1 NTINSFGKLIVDS
14 HATTNPIPYSNL
26 DTSPLQPRSGANSAY
41 IEASKKRNRSED
53 TLPVDTTNPIKKHRS
68 ITDMFTMADAVKSD
82 HVGHMV
88 DIASTDDNKPLSKAQ
103 CDDIKCKITTALFT
117 KQNISN
123 IKFESS
129 YFDGNKLRMICKNDE
144 TKAWLEETV
153 PQLTD
158 LLDGVKIH
166 VINQGAPPKMVA
178 VTISMPA
185 NTYEPVVLFQ
195 IIKAQNSIDTKFWRY
210 KSRSKVANGRQTW
223 NLSID
228 ENSHVQLKALDYR
241 PYIGF
246 FKLFFVISLT
256 LYSTNGV
263 ILDCDYRMLPHGAY
277 GSLYTCTAGIL
288 PSFGNRSITDVSHNH
303 LDDRDNDDVKALVIA
318 QMIPFTPLNIHVFF
332 PNLISFAMYNT
343 NTSELTSESLKGL
356 EDLKLFD
363 FGLEDLKLFDF
374 GMNTI
379 TTIERDLFA
388 ANPSL
393 ESVSFE
399 RNPLMH
405 VAPKVFDLPSLHTLN
420 IRSTTCID
428 DLANNDRAAVDSLKF
443 RVIVKCPP
451 TFEMLEEAIINGD
464 QLRNIVKAQ
473 VENEVDPIRDILKEI
488 EIEQNLL
495 AERVEAL
502 EEALQP

>member
-1 NTINSFGKLIVDS
+1 ISSVSFIHKFLCFLAAILSLCDHVSIGPDVSHNNHSIVKLHSTPHYRTTNIEILITKNLIKIFSNFSKSLACSIPESIYSGNYTLVAIRDIRLSCRFQSTADLEEEYEEKILQSDTDDCNCPDFSNTINSFGKLIVDS

-103 CDDIKCKITTALFT
+103 YDDIKCKITTALFT

-185 NTYEPVVLFQ
+185 NTYEPLSTSPPKFLHPSWN
-195 IIKAQNSIDTKFWRY
+195 IKVPR
-210 KSRSKVANGRQTW
+210 
-223 NLSID
+223 
-228 ENSHVQLKALDYR
+228 
-241 PYIGF
+241 
-246 FKLFFVISLT
+246 
-256 LYSTNGV
+256 
-263 ILDCDYRMLPHGAY
+263 
-277 GSLYTCTAGIL
+277 AG
-288 PSFGNRSITDVSHNH
+288 
-303 LDDRDNDDVKALVIA
+303 
-318 QMIPFTPLNIHVFF
+318 
-332 PNLISFAMYNT
+332 
-343 NTSELTSESLKGL
+343 
-356 EDLKLFD
+356 
-363 FGLEDLKLFDF
+363 
-374 GMNTI
+374 
-379 TTIERDLFA
+379 
-388 ANPSL
+388 
-393 ESVSFE
+393 
-399 RNPLMH
+399 
-405 VAPKVFDLPSLHTLN
+405 
-420 IRSTTCID
+420 
-428 DLANNDRAAVDSLKF
+428 
-443 RVIVKCPP
+443 
-451 TFEMLEEAIINGD
+451 
-464 QLRNIVKAQ
+464 
-473 VENEVDPIRDILKEI
+473 
-488 EIEQNLL
+488 
-495 AERVEAL
+495 
-502 EEALQP
+502 